1 MRRLS
6 FRAFPVIIGIVVILM
21 VLTASLTGQEPSR
34 EQVLNQLVMG
44 SLTAWHYASPSDTD
58 LWSAQA
64 FDLYLKALDYN
75 KRFFTQGDLKTLLP
89 FRTKLDDEV
98 RRGTNEFYV
107 LSWELLSKRLREVQG
122 YTDTFLAEPLDFGVQ
137 EYIEL
142 DPEKREHPKDAAAIK
157 ELWRKLVKA
166 QTLNVY
172 LDLLLA
178 EENTADTLA
187 EKFEAIK
194 GRTLQPELEEQARVK
209 VRNDL
214 DRFFRRVLEEKEE
227 DRYARYLNAL
237 TSSYDPH
244 SNYLAPK
251 AKADFDIRMSGT
263 LEGIGATLQEEG
275 EYIKVVSIEPGGPS
289 WRQGQLKAGDLIL
302 KVAQGDEEPVD
313 VTNMPVD
320 EAVQLIRGKKGTEVR
335 LTIKKPEGQTEV
347 ISIIRD
353 VVSFEG
359 KYAQS
364 LVIETGKT
372 GPKVG
377 YIALPSFYHDFNNP
391 NGRTSAADVRNE
403 LERLKKEQVEG
414 VILDLRNNPG
424 GALHDAVKMAGLF
437 IESGPIVQS
446 KNKKG
451 EIKAFYDPDPA
462 VVYDGPLV
470 VMINSMS
477 ASASEILAA
486 ALQDYGRAVIVG
498 SAHSF
503 GKGTVQGL
511 IDLDNFL
518 DYLYPRYASYKP
530 LGTLKFTEEKYYRIN
545 GGTTQLEGVQ
555 ADLVLPDPY
564 AYLEIGERYRDY
576 ALPWDQVASLDYVPW
591 SGTDWNLAVLAANS
605 AQRIAAHPGF
615 ALVQK
620 NIEQIRKQQEATLQP
635 LQLAEFIEHERKVQL
650 DAEKL
655 NATPLPTIGTD
666 WNFVGKREQDEGHAA
681 WEQEWLDQIQTDLYL
696 EEAVNVLLDI
706 LSANHQA
713 VAA

>member
-6 FRAFPVIIGIVVILM
+6 FRALPVIIGIVLILL

-34 EQVLNQLVMG
+34 EQVLTQLVMG
-44 SLTAWHYASPSDTD
+44 SLTAWHYASPADTD

-75 KRFFTQGDLKTLLP
+75 KRFFTQGDLKSLAP
-89 FRTKLDDEV
+89 YRTRIDDEV
-98 RRGTNEFYV
+98 RRGTNEFYD
-107 LSWELLSKRLREVQG
+107 LSWTLLSKRIREVQG
-122 YTDTFLAEPLDFGVQ
+122 YTDTFLAEPLDFKTQ

-142 DPEKREHPKDAAAIK
+142 DPKKRDYPKDAAALK

-178 EENTADTLA
+178 EESAADTLA

-194 GRTLQPELEEQARVK
+194 DRALQPELEEQARAK

-214 DRFFRRVLEEKEE
+214 NRVFQRVLEEKEE

-237 TSSYDPH
+237 TRSYDPH

-251 AKADFDIRMSGT
+251 AKADFDIEMSGT

-320 EAVQLIRGKKGTEVR
+320 EAVLLIRGKKGTEVR
-335 LTIKKPEGQTEV
+335 LTVKKPDGQIEV

-359 KYAQS
+359 KYARS
-364 LVIETGKT
+364 MVIETGKT

-391 NGRTSAADVRNE
+391 NGRTSAGDVRKE
-403 LERLKKEQVEG
+403 LERLKAEQVEG
-414 VILDLRNNPG
+414 VILDLRDNLG
-424 GALHDAVKMAGLF
+424 GALDDAVKMAGLF

-446 KNKKG
+446 KNRNG
-451 EIKAFYDPDPA
+451 EIRAFKDPDPA

-477 ASASEILAA
+477 ASASEIVAA

-498 SAHSF
+498 SPQSF
-503 GKGTVQGL
+503 GKGTVQGM
-511 IDLDNFL
+511 ISLDNFL

-530 LGTLKFTEEKYYRIN
+530 LGSLKFTEEKYYRVN
-545 GGTTQLEGVQ
+545 GGATQLEGVK
-555 ADLVLPDPY
+555 ADVVLPDPY
-564 AYLEIGERYRDY
+564 AYLEIGERYHEY
-576 ALPWDQVASLDYVPW
+576 ALPWDQVAPLSYERWTGP
-591 SGTDWNLAVLAANS
+591 SWNLAVLKANS

-620 NIEQIRKQQEATLQP
+620 NIEQIRKQQEETRQP
-635 LQLAEFIEHERKVQL
+635 LQLTEFIEQERKAQL
-650 DAEKL
+650 EAERQ
-655 NATPLPTIGTD
+655 NGTALPTIGTD
-666 WNFVGKREQDEGHAA
+666 WNFVGRRAQDEGHAA
-681 WEQEWLDQIQTDLYL
+681 REQGWLEQLQTDLYL

-706 LSANHQA
+706 LSANNQA